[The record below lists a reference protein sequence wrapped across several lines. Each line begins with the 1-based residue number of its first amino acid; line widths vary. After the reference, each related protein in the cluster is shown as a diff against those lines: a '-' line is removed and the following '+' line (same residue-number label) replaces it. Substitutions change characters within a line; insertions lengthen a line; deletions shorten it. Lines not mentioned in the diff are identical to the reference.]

1 MVTGNDGDCY
11 FCNPIENEC
20 MKFLIRIL
28 FLLAPLAV
36 LGQNPDLQNMPALAS
51 RYYQNKEFAKAAELY
66 QQIFAST
73 KSQSYFSIYL
83 DCLLAIP
90 DYERAEKEI
99 RKGIRGTGDD
109 AYWYIQWGFLKKAMG
124 QPEEAG
130 KMYTKALS
138 SVSNNP
144 VDAQNLANQF
154 INRREYEYA
163 EKVYLQLRGKG
174 NTAPFNYELAR
185 VYYYMRNYDKMLN
198 EYMEWAKL
206 KDGNLEI
213 VKANLQSILSIDNDN
228 EISGQ
233 MRNFLLKR
241 IQADPNEIT
250 YNRLLIWLL
259 IQEKNFPAA
268 IRQAVALDKRT
279 GQEEGN
285 IFGLANIASSNKDYD
300 DAAKAYDYLVSKG
313 KNADYYY
320 PAVQQQ
326 VHMQYNRFAEE
337 DPMNMEKARALQ
349 DKFDQTLKLLGT
361 NAETS
366 LLISEYAHLLAF
378 YLNKAEDAINL
389 LNEAIA
395 LPQLKQEQ
403 LAILKTELS
412 DVNVYAGNLWDAVLT
427 YSQVIESNKN
437 NSLGDDVK
445 FKKAK
450 LGYYMGNFQWA
461 KAQLDALRAS
471 TSKLIANDAMEL
483 SLFINENMDDDST
496 AAPLRIFARADLQ
509 MFRNNFAGTLAAL
522 DSITK
527 LYPYNSL
534 EDDVNFRK
542 AAILQKQGKYAE
554 AAEIL
559 ESIVTNNG
567 SDMLADDALFQLA
580 EIYRN
585 HLNQKDKATECYKK
599 MLTDYPGSI
608 YVVDSR
614 TEYRKLQDSMKTDA
628 KPDSEKTKEDL
639 FFEGKSPNP

>member
-1 MVTGNDGDCY
+1 
-11 FCNPIENEC
+11 
-20 MKFLIRIL
+20 
-28 FLLAPLAV
+28 
-36 LGQNPDLQNMPALAS
+36 
-51 RYYQNKEFAKAAELY
+51 
-66 QQIFAST
+66 
-73 KSQSYFSIYL
+73 
-83 DCLLAIP
+83 
-90 DYERAEKEI
+90 
-99 RKGIRGTGDD
+99 
-109 AYWYIQWGFLKKAMG
+109 
-124 QPEEAG
+124 
-130 KMYTKALS
+130 
-138 SVSNNP
+138 
-144 VDAQNLANQF
+144 
-154 INRREYEYA
+154 
-163 EKVYLQLRGKG
+163 
-174 NTAPFNYELAR
+174 
-185 VYYYMRNYDKMLN
+185 
-198 EYMEWAKL
+198 
-206 KDGNLEI
+206 
-213 VKANLQSILSIDNDN
+213 
-228 EISGQ
+228 

-378 YLNKAEDAINL
+378 YLDKAEDAINL
-389 LNEAIA
+389 LNEAVA
-395 LPQLKQEQ
+395 LPQLNQEQ

-412 DVNVYAGNLWDAVLT
+412 DVNVYAGNLWDAVLS